1 MRPNFNKNYKGTMC
15 RVYLVKEST
24 DSEVIVLSGP
34 STAYDLI
41 RKELESSDRERFLSI
56 MLNNRNHLIGVET
69 VYIGTINAVTI
80 SPRDIFKSAILANAV
95 SIILAHNHP
104 SGDLVPS
111 ENDIA
116 LTKALMEAGD
126 LLGVQVLDHLIVSEK
141 GYVSIKE
148 YNQP

>member
-1 MRPNFNKNYKGTMC
+1 MKPNFNKNYKGIMC
-15 RVYLVKEST
+15 RVYLVKESSG
-24 DSEVIVLSGP
+24 SEVIVLSDP

-56 MLNNRNHLIGVET
+56 MLDNRNHLIGVET
-69 VYIGTINAVTI
+69 VYIGTINAVSV

-111 ENDIA
+111 DHDIA
-116 LTKALMEAGD
+116 LTKILTEAGD
-126 LLGVQVLDHLIVSEK
+126 LLGIQVLDHLIVS
-141 GYVSIKE
+141 
-148 YNQP
+148 